1 MKGPEEKEHGA
12 GCSAEWLVDQSRDS
26 VSKGDL
32 YGAKSWLL
40 TAKSLYP
47 KAFAV
52 QVCFCCCCSSNVVSS
67 STTFAQGCQVRDFI
81 PRSREYSGLL
91 GFFSGIF
98 FGEKISGKFSGF
110 LENR

>member
-1 MKGPEEKEHGA
+1 MIFH
-12 GCSAEWLVDQSRDS
+12 VIN
-26 VSKGDL
+26 
-32 YGAKSWLL
+32 
-40 TAKSLYP
+40 SLFSIDFTDHVNRPQCAMLEYN
-47 KAFAV
+47 FAV
-52 QVCFCCCCSSNVVSS
+52 CVVVVGVDL
-67 STTFAQGCQVRDFI
+67 AQGCQVRDFI